1 MADERL
7 INQLQQQLT
16 EAHTRLGEYSQKVM
30 DLSKH
35 EAARN
40 AMMVEQETLEMQ
52 RNRALAQKNAAEE
65 NAAAGQRV
73 ASQAASKVRGL
84 EDQLERVEAERDRGR
99 EEIARLVKRNGRIER
114 ARSVEDLFGEE

>member
-40 AMMVEQETLEMQ
+40 AMMVEQETPEMQ